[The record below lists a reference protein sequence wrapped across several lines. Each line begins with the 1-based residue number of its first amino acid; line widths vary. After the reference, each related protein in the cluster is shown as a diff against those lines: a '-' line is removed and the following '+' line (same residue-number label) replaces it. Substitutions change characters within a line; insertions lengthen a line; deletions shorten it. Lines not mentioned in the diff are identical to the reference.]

1 MPAFVRSV
9 KEISQGYGSV
19 SNYGVVTGVVQ
30 AGAGTVTITIPATGA
45 TTPTGG
51 TAFNT
56 SGGPAPSRGRF
67 RVRLTAL
74 GGATTATVNVT
85 VTDGSSTLNV
95 FSFPTATAASTLI
108 DWSSEFNTDLS
119 ITSVTMVMV
128 LGTSGGTVDFEV
140 AMT

>member
-1 MPAFVRSV
+1 MPAFVTSV
-9 KEISQGYGSV
+9 KDSLPGFGSP

-45 TTPTGG
+45 TTPSGG
-51 TAFNT
+51 TAFNIA
-56 SGGPAPSRGRF
+56 GGPAPSRGKW

-85 VTDGSSTLNV
+85 ATDGSTVLNL
-95 FSFPTATAASTLI
+95 FSQPTATAASTLI
-108 DWSSEFNTDLS
+108 DWTNEFNTDLS
-119 ITSVTMVMV
+119 ITSITMVMV

>member
-19 SNYGVVTGVVQ
+19 SNYGSVVGVVQ
-30 AGAGTVTITIPATGA
+30 AGAGTVTITTPATGA
-45 TTPTGG
+45 TTPAGG

-56 SGGPAPSRGRF
+56 NGGPPPSRGRW
-67 RVRLTAL
+67 RARLTAL
-74 GGATTATVNVT
+74 GGATTAALTVT
-85 VTDGSSTLNV
+85 VTDGSTVLNV
-95 FSFPTATAASTLI
+95 FSAPATAASTLI
-108 DWSSEFNTDLS
+108 DWTGDFSTDLN